1 MFVGGLVSFLL
12 PIPDLECANNVTKTY
27 DKKASVISRDLKLQ
41 EDCQKFWNLDPYKLE
56 SLCAYQVL
64 YHDDYS
70 SKRIRELFP
79 QIQKD
84 EVPIFATMILT
95 LGKVDR
101 GFSPEEISLIQKLS
115 YPGLSLASLRG
126 STEIDPN
133 TDLAR
138 ALVVSEF
145 SGDLGKNRAD
155 YYSNC
160 LDILAL
166 RIHAERQR
174 YLDQSPCVPGTSE
187 FHKATIEAIN
197 TILFYEEAVRYPSK
211 KEMFSDEFSFLSSVT
226 DRKFGV
232 CLGVS
237 SLYFS
242 LSQRLDLPLEAVTPP
257 GHIYLRYQGG
267 EVNIETTAGGRHL
280 PTASYCDCLDLE
292 DLQVRTPEEMI
303 GLTFMNQG
311 SFALQKKKYKEAE
324 EAYKK
329 AQEYLGDEELQE
341 LLGFV
346 QILGGKKKEGK
357 SLIGK
362 SPRAS
367 QKGSVAYDYLKGRIN
382 IPTLALLFSY
392 PGSNYEE
399 IASYE
404 EELKKAMK
412 SSMPCC
418 EGQRRLASVAF
429 HLGKT
434 AEAVA
439 LLEKCVEDIP
449 NDLSLHLR
457 LCKILCDRHDYT
469 KALKYFIIAERLM
482 EDQGFLKKDNRSFA
496 LFYEV
501 KKIISKVA
509 PQKANT
515 LLLMESER

>member
-1 MFVGGLVSFLL
+1 MFAVLFLL
-12 PIPDLECANNVTKTY
+12 PMFYLDGAHLKKSY
-27 DKKASVISRDLKLQ
+27 DNKALAISKDLKLQ
-41 EDCQKFWNLDPYKLE
+41 EECQKFWNLDPYKLE
-56 SLCAYQVL
+56 SLCAYQAL

-70 SKRIRELFP
+70 SQRIRQLFP
-79 QIQKD
+79 QVKKN
-84 EVPIFATMILT
+84 EVPLFATTILA
-95 LGKVDR
+95 LGKTDHN
-101 GFSPEEISLIQKLS
+101 FSKEEILLIQKVS
-115 YPGLSLASLRG
+115 CPGLSLASFRE
-126 STEIDPN
+126 SMEIDPEK
-133 TDLAR
+133 DLAR
-138 ALVVSEF
+138 ALVLLEF
-145 SGDLGKNRAD
+145 PGDLGKSRAN

-174 YLDQSPCVPGTSE
+174 YLDASPCVPGTPK

-242 LSQRLDLPLEAVTPP
+242 LSQRLDLPLEVVTPP
-257 GHIYLRYQGG
+257 GHIYLRYRGG

-280 PTASYCDCLDLE
+280 STESYCDCLALE
-292 DLQVRTPEEMI
+292 DLQVRTPKEMI

-329 AQEYLGDEELQE
+329 AQEYLQDAELQE

-346 QILGGKKKEGK
+346 QILGGKEKEGR
-357 SLIGK
+357 SLIK
-362 SPRAS
+362 NSHRAT

-382 IPTLALLFSY
+382 MPTLALLFCY

-399 IASYE
+399 VASYG

-412 SSMPCC
+412 SSMVCC
-418 EGQRRLASVAF
+418 EGQRRLASVAL
-429 HLGKT
+429 HLGKM
-434 AEAVA
+434 AEGVS
-439 LLEKCVEDIP
+439 LLEVCAEDIP
-449 NDLSLHLR
+449 DDFSLHLR
-457 LCKILCDRHDYT
+457 LCKILCDRHDYR
-469 KALKYFIIAERLM
+469 KALKYFLIAERLM
-482 EDQGFLKKDNRSFA
+482 EDQGFFEKDSRSFA

-501 KKIISKVA
+501 KKIMSIVA
-509 PQKANT
+509 PQKASI
-515 LLLMESER
+515 LPSIRSKK